1 MVNRMSVG
9 ERISE
14 LRKQNQMSQ
23 LQLAQALEISRQ
35 AVSKWESGQS
45 TPDTVHL
52 IKLAEILDT
61 DVEYLSTGRMSM
73 GRRPPVVIN
82 TVETVEKVVQMPVLV
97 EKPVETIVEKPRIQY
112 IEKPVIQYVD
122 RPVIK
127 KVVRTKYLRD
137 PWEFAITGIVCFLLG
152 IAVGL
157 LI

>member
-1 MVNRMSVG
+1 MSVG
-9 ERISE
+9 ERIAE
-14 LRKQNQMSQ
+14 LRKQNQLSQ

-45 TPDTVHL
+45 NPDTVHL

-82 TVETVEKVVQMPVLV
+82 TIETVEKVVQMPVFV
-97 EKPVETIVEKPRIQY
+97 EKPVETIVEKPKIQY

>member
-1 MVNRMSVG
+1 MSVG

>member
-1 MVNRMSVG
+1 MSVG
-9 ERISE
+9 ERIAE
-14 LRKQNQMSQ
+14 LRKQNQLSQ

-82 TVETVEKVVQMPVLV
+82 TIETVEKVVQMPVFV